1 MEPDIHFRI
10 RKNKQHEI
18 MIKAG
23 FFQFNPVFGEVNKNL
38 NKIINSIEQVK
49 ADLIVLPEL
58 PFTGY
63 YFKDRDE
70 LKAFAENP
78 KESRTISS
86 LIETCKKKDM
96 HLVTGF
102 PEKDGEKIFNSA
114 LLIGPGGIMQT
125 YRKLH
130 LFNTEKLIF
139 DPGNLPLSVSEV
151 HGVNLGLMIC
161 FDYAIPEVSR
171 TLALKGADLLCNPSN
186 LVLYY
191 SQRVMPTRSFE
202 NSVFA
207 ITANRFG
214 TEKRPHGEISFS
226 GQSQIAGPRG
236 DVIFQAPGDA
246 EDIFITEIDP
256 LIARN
261 KMVTERNDLL
271 QDRRPEFYDELLK
284 KSNNAK

>member
-1 MEPDIHFRI
+1 
-10 RKNKQHEI
+10 

-23 FFQFNPVFGEVNKNL
+23 FYQFNPLFGEVEKNL
-38 NKIINSIEQVK
+38 ARVINSIRNLS

-70 LKAFAENP
+70 LKTFSENP
-78 KESRTISS
+78 KESETVSS
-86 LIETCKKKDM
+86 LVELCREKDM
-96 HLVTGF
+96 FLVTGF
-102 PEKDGEKIFNSA
+102 VEKSYDKIFNSA
-114 LLIGPGGIMQT
+114 LLLGPAGIIQT

-130 LFNTEKLIF
+130 LFNTEKLYF
-139 DPGNLPLSVSEV
+139 DPGNLPLEVSEV
-151 HGVNLGLMIC
+151 RGVKVGLLIC
-161 FDYAIPEVSR
+161 FDYAIPEVAR

-186 LVLYY
+186 LVLHY
-191 SQRVMPTRSFE
+191 SQRVMPARCFE

-214 TEKRPHGEISFS
+214 TDKRPHGEVSFS

-236 DVIFQAPGDA
+236 DVIYQSKSDDD
-246 EDIFITEIDP
+246 ELFITKVDP
-256 LIARN
+256 SQARD

-271 QDRRPEFYDELLK
+271 ADRRPEFYGEILRGSHRSK
-284 KSNNAK
+284 

>member
-1 MEPDIHFRI
+1 
-10 RKNKQHEI
+10 

-23 FFQFNPVFGEVNKNL
+23 FFQFNPSFGEVEKNL
-38 NKIINSIEQVK
+38 KKVIEKIHNTDAE
-49 ADLIVLPEL
+49 LIVLPEL

-70 LKAFAENP
+70 LKTFAEDP
-78 KESRTISS
+78 KESKTVSS
-86 LIETCKKKDM
+86 LVELCREKDM
-96 HLVTGF
+96 FLVTGF
-102 PEKDGEKIFNSA
+102 TEKADGKIFNSA
-114 LLIGPGGIMQT
+114 LLLGPAGIIQT

-130 LFNTEKLIF
+130 LFNTEKLYF
-139 DPGNLPLSVSEV
+139 DPGNLPLEVSDV
-151 HGVNLGLMIC
+151 LGVKVGLMIC
-161 FDYAIPEVSR
+161 FDYAIPEVAR
-171 TLALKGADLLCNPSN
+171 TLALKGADILCNPSN

-191 SQRVMPTRSFE
+191 SQRVMPARCFE

-214 TEKRPHGEISFS
+214 TDKRLHGEISFS

-236 DVIFQAPGDA
+236 DVIYQAQGDK
-246 EDIFITEIDP
+246 EELFITEIDP
-256 LIARN
+256 ALARN

-284 KSNNAK
+284 KPQ